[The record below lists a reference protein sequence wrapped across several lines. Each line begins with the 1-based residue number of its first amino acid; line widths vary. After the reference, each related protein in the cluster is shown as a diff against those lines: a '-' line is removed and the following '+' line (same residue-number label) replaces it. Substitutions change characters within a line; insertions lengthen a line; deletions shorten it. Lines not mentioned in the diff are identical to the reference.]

1 VPGWRAKVETP
12 VNINGIG
19 SSNGVDALTALSNN
33 TSTSGPD
40 ATQNSASTPASST
53 SVSKPA
59 EFMAKLSQ
67 LLQQDPAKF
76 KQVTQQISDQ
86 LKTAAQSAS
95 GPQAQFLTK
104 LSDDFSQASSS
115 GSLASLQPPGGD
127 NEHATVGG
135 HHHHGGGHHGGGGS
149 GGIESVM
156 SNALAEINQALSGT
170 TASATTNVAAS

>member
-1 VPGWRAKVETP
+1 
-12 VNINGIG
+12 
-19 SSNGVDALTALSNN
+19 
-33 TSTSGPD
+33 
-40 ATQNSASTPASST
+40 
-53 SVSKPA
+53 
-59 EFMAKLSQ
+59 MAKLSQ

-86 LKTAAQSAS
+86 LKSAAQSAS

-115 GSLASLQPPGGD
+115 GSLASLQPPSGGD
-127 NEHATVGG
+127 EHATVGG
-135 HHHHGGGHHGGGGS
+135 HHHHGGGHHGGGASGAS

>member
-1 VPGWRAKVETP
+1 M
-12 VNINGIG
+12 NINGIG

-53 SVSKPA
+53 NVSKPG

-86 LKTAAQSAS
+86 LKTAAQNAS
-95 GPQAQFLTK
+95 GPQAQFLAK

-115 GSLASLQPPGGD
+115 GSLASLQPPGGGT
-127 NEHATVGG
+127 EHATVGG
-135 HHHHGGGHHGGGGS
+135 HHHHGGGHHGGGAAGAS

-170 TASATTNVAAS
+170 TASATSNTSAS